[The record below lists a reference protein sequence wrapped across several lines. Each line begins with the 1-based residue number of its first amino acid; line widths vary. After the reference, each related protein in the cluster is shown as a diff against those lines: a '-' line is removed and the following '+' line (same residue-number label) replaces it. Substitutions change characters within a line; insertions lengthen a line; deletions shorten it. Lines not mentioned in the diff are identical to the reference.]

1 MTERERN
8 ILRARIADLREVRT
22 TLAVRMESA
31 DKEIAELE
39 ALLAATPG

>member
-8 ILRARIADLREVRT
+8 ILRARIADLQEVRN

-31 DKEIAELE
+31 DEEIAELE